1 MTPSS
6 VGFPPAM
13 LVTMNDTLARELA
26 NLALPVLKRVGATN
40 TNKNIEANFQ
50 PTEKYS
56 DSHVM
61 ASRGGFFG
69 AKPTDPFT
77 WLAIAITLRPGVMG
91 DKWVGYTIDI
101 KDPETPNPK
110 IVAMRIWPEYGGE
123 EDVSADE
130 IVALKPHIAELM
142 ATPLTSDNKAAPREA
157 PESMF

>member
-1 MTPSS
+1 
-6 VGFPPAM
+6 M
-13 LVTMNDTLARELA
+13 LKTMDNTLARDLS
-26 NLALPVLKRVGATN
+26 NLVLPILKKVGATN
-40 TNKNIEANFQ
+40 NNKNIEVNFQ

-56 DSHVM
+56 DSHLM

-101 KDPETPNPK
+101 KDPESPTPQ
-110 IVAMRIWPEYGGE
+110 ITQTRLWPEYGGE
-123 EDVSADE
+123 VDIDVSQ
-130 IVALKPHIAELM
+130 IVAVQPHIAELM
-142 ATPLTSDNKAAPREA
+142 SAPITPDNKAAPREA